1 MNRVRFH
8 RLFLLVFLWASVRLC
23 IHAQRPLRVVEWNV
37 ENLFDCRHDSLKNDY
52 EFTPEGERR
61 WSWGRYWR
69 KLTDIGRVLMAI
81 GNEAAPD
88 LVGLCEVENDSVL
101 FDLCRRS
108 DLRHLDFSYVMTD
121 SPDPRGVDVA
131 LLYRPARFRLV
142 DWHAVRVPSRQQ
154 GLPPT
159 RDILWVKGLVPS
171 GDTLHVAV
179 CHLPSRLGGRDG
191 QRGRR
196 LAAETLSQLADSIGA
211 GRNLVVLGDFNAP
224 PHDKVFKKLP
234 TLVDLVPQKRY
245 PDEGTYRY
253 KGLWSWIDH
262 ALVSPAL
269 RPAACEVHLYTAPW
283 LQDKDSHGG
292 WHPRRTFLGPYYHG
306 GVSDHVPLWFDLDF
320 SLITFR

>member
-1 MNRVRFH
+1 MSRVRFH
-8 RLFLLVFLWASVRLC
+8 CLFLFAFLWASARLC
-23 IHAQRPLRVVEWNV
+23 VYAQRPLRVVEWNV

-121 SPDPRGVDVA
+121 SPDPRGMDVA
-131 LLYRPARFRLV
+131 LLYRPARFRLL

-159 RDILWVKGLVPS
+159 RDILWVKGLAPS

-211 GRNLVVLGDFNAP
+211 GQNLVVLGDFNAP

-234 TLVDLVPQKRY
+234 ELVDLVPQKRY
-245 PDEGTYRY
+245 PGEGTYRY

-292 WHPRRTFLGPYYHG
+292 WHPRRTFLGSYYHG